1 VRDISCLDALTVM
14 RLMNGVITAGHT
26 FIHIIKHQ
34 IQNKL
39 DTLRSVIVIPDARQ
53 FMCIS
58 ANSSEGFLVIHVK
71 TGGDVHVSRASIDVL
86 TVMRLG

>member
-1 VRDISCLDALTVM
+1 MPRRVDSYEIKEERYYSQPHIY
-14 RLMNGVITAGHT
+14 
-26 FIHIIKHQ
+26 IHIIKHQ

-58 ANSSEGFLVIHVK
+58 ATSSDGFLVIHVN
-71 TGGDVHVSRASIDVL
+71 
-86 TVMRLG
+86 